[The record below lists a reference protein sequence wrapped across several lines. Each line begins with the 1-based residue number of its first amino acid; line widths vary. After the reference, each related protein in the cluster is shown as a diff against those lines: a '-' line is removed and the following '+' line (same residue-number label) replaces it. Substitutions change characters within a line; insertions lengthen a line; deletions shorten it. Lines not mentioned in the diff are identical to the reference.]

1 MKIKTVTTII
11 NTTTIIITKITTNNY
26 QNSNNNKK
34 KSSPFIQK
42 SLSSKRLQSVI
53 TIVVK
58 CSIGRTKFPE
68 ISDIKKCEKVL
79 LPAGK
84 SKNIYIKWKELIT

>member
-1 MKIKTVTTII
+1 MIK
-11 NTTTIIITKITTNNY
+11 IIITKITTNNY

-53 TIVVK
+53 TIVVITYTK